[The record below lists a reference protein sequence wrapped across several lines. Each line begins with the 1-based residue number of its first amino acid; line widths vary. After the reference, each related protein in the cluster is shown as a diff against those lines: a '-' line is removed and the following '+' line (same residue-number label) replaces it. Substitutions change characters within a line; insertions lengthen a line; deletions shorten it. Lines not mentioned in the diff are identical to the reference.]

1 MWEQEVAFFHF
12 LQYSLEHVMSMLS
25 KQAQWQYIVKL
36 VFLYTF
42 IYIYINFRAS
52 KLYVPTFICMYN

>member
-42 IYIYINFRAS
+42 IYIYIYINFRA
-52 KLYVPTFICMYN
+52 